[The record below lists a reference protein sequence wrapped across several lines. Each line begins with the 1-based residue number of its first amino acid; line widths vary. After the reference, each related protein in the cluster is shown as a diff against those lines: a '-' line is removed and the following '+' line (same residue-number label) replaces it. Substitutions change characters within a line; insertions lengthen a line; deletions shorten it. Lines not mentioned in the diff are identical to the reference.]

1 MADHQFEL
9 IALSE
14 NSVFVCSISFFI
26 YDKTVTFLSLE
37 VLHFHYLPMM
47 KINEF
52 VLLDSIL
59 E

>member
-9 IALSE
+9 TALGESLL
-14 NSVFVCSISFFI
+14 FVCSISFFI
-26 YDKTVTFLSLE
+26 YDKTVTFLSPE

-52 VLLDSIL
+52 VLLGSIL